1 MPRPIQS
8 IGGSPGLKTGSG
20 ERRSWVRAQPLRQSV
35 FYDADPPSQPKT
47 LLLRGFIVIGG
58 RRALPPTVTVRIRPR
73 LQPRRSGR
81 MRSRDDNA
89 VRVRDHGNNRR
100 MGGRKSRT
108 VSRTVRQR
116 RRFGCPHSPLARRA
130 FRYKGACRSC
140 RATKALTIPGT
151 VRSLSRRR
159 VVSLEVR
166 VKGDCSLRRRAAEYR
181 YWERERGLSIA
192 SIHARMSADNWTTWN
207 PEEAN
212 KLLRAVLVEI
222 EALAEQLS
230 PARLRLSAVRLRT
243 DAAKRFKKVAN
254 GRLRLPAH

>member
-1 MPRPIQS
+1 MDCVI
-8 IGGSPGLKTGSG
+8 
-20 ERRSWVRAQPLRQSV
+20 RRSV

-47 LLLRGFIVIGG
+47 PLLRGFIVIGG

-89 VRVRDHGNNRR
+89 VRVRDHGSNRR

-116 RRFGCPHSPLARRA
+116 RRFGCPHSPVARRA
-130 FRYKGACRSC
+130 FRYKGAYRRC
-140 RATKALTIPGT
+140 RATKALTHPWH
-151 VRSLSRRR
+151 RPKLEPRRR

-181 YWERERGLSIA
+181 Y
-192 SIHARMSADNWTTWN
+192 
-207 PEEAN
+207 
-212 KLLRAVLVEI
+212 LRAESVACHWLRSMPGCRLTTGRPMEPGGG
-222 EALAEQLS
+222 ERTAACR
-230 PARLRLSAVRLRT
+230 AR
-243 DAAKRFKKVAN
+243 
-254 GRLRLPAH
+254 